1 MVMIRNLRLARLQP
15 PTFEGEWRGLPLTV
29 KLDSSAI
36 MYLEGN
42 KSYEQLQDFLE
53 AVPAPVTLGA
63 QRLLEMRRE
72 TNANSH
78 VVVLSALDLQ

>member
-1 MVMIRNLRLARLQP
+1 M
-15 PTFEGEWRGLPLTV
+15 PLTV

-36 MYLEGN
+36 MYLEGD
-42 KSYEQLQDFLE
+42 KSYEQLQDLLE
-53 AVPAPVTLGA
+53 ALPAPVMEGA

-72 TNANSH
+72 TKADSH